1 MVCNEFSVIQVEIG
15 HCAKPTGYIE
25 KLSTAGV
32 GADWESNSEYLHRSS
47 IFVGFALAFKGW
59 VPDLRVKMIWE
70 WRPNTTEY
78 NVQQLWIVS
87 FRKSSG
93 KSTMSY
99 TSLQACVKLFHCS
112 VPGCMSLSL
121 RVFFASHL
129 LEWTVEHLADIIL
142 LVAAPVLYKG
152 TKTTATKAAVQCGPL
167 GLTEG
172 RSGGHNVGVL
182 QHRDNLRDL
191 ESPETTEF
199 LQKI

>member
-1 MVCNEFSVIQVEIG
+1 MVCNEFSVTNPSRMP
-15 HCAKPTGYIE
+15 HCAKPRGYIE

-32 GADWESNSEYLHRSS
+32 GAEWESNSENSTPIIDFRW
-47 IFVGFALAFKGW
+47 FW
-59 VPDLRVKMIWE
+59 RLRLKDECQTCE
-70 WRPNTTEY
+70 WKWSGNCDQIQLNTTEY
-78 NVQQLWIVS
+78 SVQQLWIVS

-99 TSLQACVKLFHCS
+99 TSLTSHVSNC
-112 VPGCMSLSL
+112 PW
-121 RVFFASHL
+121 VFFASHL

-152 TKTTATKAAVQCGPL
+152 TKTTAAKAAVQCGPL

-182 QHRDNLRDL
+182 QHRDSLRDL
-191 ESPETTEF
+191 KSPETTEF
-199 LQKI
+199 LQKIY